1 MRLLDTVCC
10 WALLLMLLQ
19 LLLLLL
25 LLLGCCCFLVD
36 FHVDPERHDSAPL
49 CVTTAPDVMSARAL
63 SSTPIPQGTAP
74 TMMTTAAHPF
84 GGSRDMGL
92 RDPQV
97 SLRLVDLL
105 LRIFHAALQL
115 GDLGLGMAKV

>member
-1 MRLLDTVCC
+1 M
-10 WALLLMLLQ
+10 Q

-36 FHVDPERHDSAPL
+36 FHVDPERHDSASL
-49 CVTTAPDVMSARAL
+49 RVTTAPHVMSARAL
-63 SSTPIPQGTAP
+63 PSAPIPQGTAP
-74 TMMTTAAHPF
+74 RSPYRQHLP
-84 GGSRDMGL
+84 L

-97 SLRLVDLL
+97 SLRLVDLH
-105 LRIFHAALQL
+105 LRIFHGALQL